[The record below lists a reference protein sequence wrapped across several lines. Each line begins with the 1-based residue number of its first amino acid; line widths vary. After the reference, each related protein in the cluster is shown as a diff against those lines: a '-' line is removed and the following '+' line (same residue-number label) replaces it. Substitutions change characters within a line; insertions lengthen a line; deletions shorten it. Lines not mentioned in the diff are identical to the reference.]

1 MNIAKMSALEIRA
14 AIGNKQL
21 SAVEVMS
28 DTLERMTALEPALNA
43 FVTATP
49 ELAMEAAK
57 AADKAVMAGE
67 PLGRLQGIPLSVK
80 DLIHV
85 GGVRTTFGSRT
96 RATHIAEADAPSV
109 ERVRAA
115 GAGIIGKTT
124 TTEFGSKA
132 GSGDSPLTGITYN
145 PWNLAK
151 SPGGSSAG
159 AAASVAAGVTPFALG
174 TDGGGS
180 VRIPSSLCGLFGIK
194 AQFGRVPV
202 FPTSAT
208 PTLAHVGVLS
218 RTVRDAALLL
228 QTVSGY
234 DGRDPASVS
243 ERTPDF
249 IAACDMPVQ
258 GLRIAWSP
266 TLGYAKP
273 TAEVRMITETA
284 VRRFEDLGCSIELVE
299 NVIDDPIDLWMADFY
314 AGIGVTLKDDLQHR
328 RDLLDPAL
336 AEVLQGRL
344 HESVDAYYTK
354 VFSRYRLR
362 EKVRQLFQRYD
373 LLLTPTLPVSSVD
386 VGMNVP
392 RELPDRNMVS
402 WSYYTYP
409 FNLTGNPA
417 ASIPCGFDAN
427 GMPVGLQ
434 IVAGFNREADI
445 LRAAASFEV
454 SSPWVD
460 TYPIGRS
467 LIKK

>member
-1 MNIAKMSALEIRA
+1 MNISKMTALEIRT
-14 AIGNKQL
+14 AIHNKTI

-28 DTLERMTALEPALNA
+28 DTLERMYGLEPALNA
-43 FVTATP
+43 FVTTTP
-49 ELAMEAAK
+49 ELAMKAAK
-57 AADKAVMAGE
+57 ETDEAVMAGK
-67 PLGRLQGIPLSVK
+67 PLGPLQGIPISVK

-96 RATHIAEADAPSV
+96 RADNIPEADAPSV

-132 GSGDSPLTGITYN
+132 GAAESPLTGITHN
-145 PWNLAK
+145 PWNLK
-151 SPGGSSAG
+151 KTPGGSSAG
-159 AAASVAAGVTPFALG
+159 AASSVAAGITPFALG

-234 DGRDPASVS
+234 DTRDPASVS
-243 ERTPDF
+243 EPVPDF
-249 IAACDMPVQ
+249 IEACDIPVK

-273 TAEVRMITETA
+273 TPEVLQITERA
-284 VRRFEDLGCSIELVE
+284 VRRFEDMGCSVELVE
-299 NVIDDPIDLWMADFY
+299 NIIEDPVDLWTAEFY
-314 AGIGVTLKDDLQHR
+314 TGIGVALWDDFQKK
-328 RDLLDPAL
+328 RDLLDPDLSELLKYAFNQS
-336 AEVLQGRL
+336 V
-344 HESVDAYYTK
+344 ESYYTK
-354 VFSRYRLR
+354 VFKRYKLR
-362 EKVRQLFQRYD
+362 DQIRKFFGNYN
-373 LLLTPTLPVSSVD
+373 LLLTPTLPVSSID
-386 VGMNVP
+386 AGINVP
-392 RELPDRNMVS
+392 PELSDRNIVS
-402 WSYYTYP
+402 WSYFTYP

-417 ASIPCGFDAN
+417 ASIPCGLDHE

-434 IVAGFNREADI
+434 MVAGFNCETDI
-445 LRAAASFEV
+445 FKAAASFET
-454 SSPWVD
+454 SYPWVD
-460 TYPIGRS
+460 HMPLTFTNP
-467 LIKK
+467 